1 MANEKRRRPLR
12 ASDILHLA
20 KTFVLELRV
29 PDGEDFIDK
38 YNFWIEMSGDGEG
51 ESHIHSARITFHR
64 RVEKFLDLGKG
75 DNLIELSPDFGT
87 SHSQNRAVHENVF
100 PPGQLGMKTGA
111 DFEKRAHAAID
122 ICNARGWLSD
132 AI

>member
-1 MANEKRRRPLR
+1 MTNEKRRAPLL

-20 KTFVLELRV
+20 KTFALELRV

-64 RVEKFLDLGKG
+64 RVEKFLDLGEG
-75 DNLIELSPDFGT
+75 NNLIELSPDFGA
-87 SHSQNRAVHENVF
+87 SHSPNRAGHANFF
-100 PPGQLGMKTGA
+100 PAGYLGRETRA
-111 DFEKRAHAAID
+111 DFRT
-122 ICNARGWLSD
+122 
-132 AI
+132 